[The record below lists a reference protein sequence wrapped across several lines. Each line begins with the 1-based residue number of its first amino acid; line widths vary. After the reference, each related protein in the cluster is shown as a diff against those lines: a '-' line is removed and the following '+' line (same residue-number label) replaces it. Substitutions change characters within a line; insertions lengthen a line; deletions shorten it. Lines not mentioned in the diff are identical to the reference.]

1 MARRKSTGPSNGSTL
16 SQRTPS
22 KAGELRIGVLTD
34 IKEPSAEN
42 LDNLVKFKEG
52 FYTIR
57 PYVFTI
63 GVTVPEIKLPE
74 TEVGK

>member
-1 MARRKSTGPSNGSTL
+1 MP
-16 SQRTPS
+16 
-22 KAGELRIGVLTD
+22 
-34 IKEPSAEN
+34 
-42 LDNLVKFKEG
+42 NLVKFKEG

-74 TEVGK
+74 VEVGR